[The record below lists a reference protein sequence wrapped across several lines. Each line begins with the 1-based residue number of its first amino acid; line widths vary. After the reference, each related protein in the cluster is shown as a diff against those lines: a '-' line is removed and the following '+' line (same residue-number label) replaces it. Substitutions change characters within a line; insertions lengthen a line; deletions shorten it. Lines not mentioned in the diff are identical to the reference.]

1 MLLEKVI
8 ICNFHK
14 IIFEILLALSKSIA
28 GLMKRKNDFVVSHA
42 ILLGGGATTTKKL

>member
-14 IIFEILLALSKSIA
+14 IIFEISLALSKSIA
-28 GLMKRKNDFVVSHA
+28 GLMKRKNDFR
-42 ILLGGGATTTKKL
+42 GGGGGYQHKKI